1 LAVSVRELIHI
12 VADSSKTAPLRV
24 ELADVDGPGTTVQF
38 DAAPV
43 AAELTDLKRTPVYG
57 PSTRNSC
64 TPSSAS
70 FLMKL
75 HINSRNM
82 HVTSGPFL
90 QIYKI
95 GHVTNPRY
103 HAFVLPNPQI

>member
-12 VADSSKTAPLRV
+12 VADSSKKAPLRV
-24 ELADVDGPGTTVQF
+24 ELADVDGPGATVQF

-70 FLMKL
+70 FLMKENVPPL
-75 HINSRNM
+75 ASAMMCIADASWS
-82 HVTSGPFL
+82 V
-90 QIYKI
+90 
-95 GHVTNPRY
+95 
-103 HAFVLPNPQI
+103 PNRSARA